1 MDMQT
6 LIDILNVRLLV
17 ALLRFLIE
25 LGMVY
30 ILYTI
35 LSSKFLNKELDKKI
49 LDVRKNIFTVI
60 FISFG
65 LYLFDFTGYPIAKA
79 LIDTGILWVVTI
91 IIALSL
97 FYRITVVVEDYFK

>member
-1 MDMQT
+1 MNMQT
-6 LIDILNVRLLV
+6 LIDILNVRLLIS
-17 ALLRFLIE
+17 LLRFLIE
-25 LGMVY
+25 LGIVY
-30 ILYTI
+30 VLYI
-35 LSSKFLNKELDKKI
+35 MLSSKFLNKEPDNKI
-49 LDVRKNIFTVI
+49 FDMRKNIFNAI

-97 FYRITVVVEDYFK
+97 LYRITVVVENQFE